1 MNFSFNFFSFIK
13 WFYNLISIKIIL
25 LSTILIFGSIFFFL
39 SVEFILPFGE
49 GDLVYLIKFLKKNF
63 VISTSDDHLNNFLLE
78 SFFKNGINRKN
89 YYINSIVNFNKE
101 LFISN
106 VSLNGRYDLY
116 LCWLELDWD
125 ILNII
130 TSIKFPAFIDVII
143 FKSDYLLVNSGVT
156 SIYYFFIKFICLVF
170 ILLHS
175 YISLITLIYDYLYK
189 RFLEFKD
196 QKFLNLFFFIMTFFC
211 IYFFL
216 GIFLE

>member
-1 MNFSFNFFSFIK
+1 M
-13 WFYNLISIKIIL
+13 
-25 LSTILIFGSIFFFL
+25 G
-39 SVEFILPFGE
+39 
-49 GDLVYLIKFLKKNF
+49 
-63 VISTSDDHLNNFLLE
+63 
-78 SFFKNGINRKN
+78 
-89 YYINSIVNFNKE
+89 

-170 ILLHS
+170 ILLYYDIFS
-175 YISLITLIYDYLYK
+175 Y
-189 RFLEFKD
+189 
-196 QKFLNLFFFIMTFFC
+196 LFFFR
-211 IYFFL
+211 YFFRIKNIIYIYIL
-216 GIFLE
+216 YCIL